1 MHDGKTDLVT
11 RAASD
16 IEAESFRLLKAK
28 GAAVIGIDR
37 TEEDM
42 KVMVRPGMQWDVAPL
57 GSIALSAHTKWF
69 RGAKLTA
76 DGDMSSHILTNIHHF

>member
-42 KVMVRPGMQWDVAPL
+42 KVMVRPGMQ
-57 GSIALSAHTKWF
+57 
-69 RGAKLTA
+69 
-76 DGDMSSHILTNIHHF
+76 